1 MKINTFDI
9 DGVIYMGEEFTGVR
23 PCRDDIIITGRPQ
36 EEFIETQ
43 KMLKSRGIYNL
54 LYMNPLKRTDPDYSR
69 ESSGRFKAKTINTL
83 IQEGYNIGMHFEDD
97 LIQIKEIHKVHPT
110 LDIIHMKRPDDI
122 LNY

>member
-43 KMLKSRGIYNL
+43 KMYFLS
-54 LYMNPLKRTDPDYSR
+54 
-69 ESSGRFKAKTINTL
+69 
-83 IQEGYNIGMHFEDD
+83 
-97 LIQIKEIHKVHPT
+97 
-110 LDIIHMKRPDDI
+110 
-122 LNY
+122 